1 MSPATQSS
9 CQDSPTPTTPID
21 PVQQAPVQQ
30 APVQQAPVTPA
41 KRRAAPERLPVPAS
55 FEEDTYTPKKSAPPS
70 PRDSAP
76 APLQLEAPRCDCN
89 DTKTPTQPS
98 SPEPEVKL
106 IPDPRTF
113 REILPEDAPVPVR
126 ELAPVKPTPTSTP
139 VSRPACEPTPPPCG
153 GAPEEVSP
161 LKRVGQILLTF
172 LKLTFELVTLVFK
185 LVAGILPALLK
196 GGVRLFATFKLSPA
210 PTDSERQ
217 PVERPAAPAPHRGA
231 TLSRPAVLHRNPTGK
246 PSESP

>member
-9 CQDSPTPTTPID
+9 CQDSPTPTTPI
-21 PVQQAPVQQ
+21 

-76 APLQLEAPRCDCN
+76 APLQLEAPRCDC
-89 DTKTPTQPS
+89 DDKTSSQPS
-98 SPEPEVKL
+98 SPEPEVKP

-210 PTDSERQ
+210 PADSERE

-231 TLSRPAVLHRNPTGK
+231 TLSRPTVLHRNSTGK
-246 PSESP
+246 PPESP